1 MGGKAVITFISG
13 GARSGKSSIAE
24 ADVLSRASSPVY
36 IASSRYTDEE
46 MSERIRHHR
55 QTRSDRFTT
64 VEAGFRVKEALAGM
78 EEGTAGVLDC
88 LTVWLSE
95 ALFTERLD
103 EQKIMKEAAAWVDII
118 EKRRLYLT
126 IVSNDVNEAGLPSD
140 ESVHFYV
147 DVLEKLHRFFIQHA
161 ENVIQVR
168 AGFPKVWK
176 GGIGR

>member
-1 MGGKAVITFISG
+1 MITFISG

-24 ADVLSRASSPVY
+24 ADVLSRTSNAVY

-55 QTRSDRFTT
+55 RTRSDCFTT

-78 EEGTAGVLDC
+78 EEEAAGVLDC

-95 ALFTERLD
+95 ALFTEKLD
-103 EQKIMKEAAAWVDII
+103 EQKIMKEATAWVDII
-118 EKRRLYLT
+118 EKRRLYVT
-126 IVSNDVNEAGLPSD
+126 IVSNDVNEAGLPSND
-140 ESVHFYV
+140 SVYFYV
-147 DVLEKLHRFFIQHA
+147 HILEKLHRFFIQHA

-176 GGIGR
+176 GGIGQ

>member
-1 MGGKAVITFISG
+1 MGGTAVITFISG

-24 ADVLSRASSPVY
+24 TAVLSRTSSPVY

-55 QTRSDRFTT
+55 RTRSARFTT
-64 VEAGFRVKEALAGM
+64 VEAGFHVKEALSGM
-78 EEGTAGVLDC
+78 KEESAGVLDC

-95 ALFTERLD
+95 ALFTEGLD
-103 EQKIMKEAAAWVDII
+103 EQKIMKEAALWTDII
-118 EKRRLYLT
+118 EKRRLYII
-126 IVSNDVNEAGLPSD
+126 IVSNDVNEAGLPSG
-140 ESVHFYV
+140 ESVRSYV
-147 DVLEKLHRFFIQHA
+147 DVLEKLHRFFIQHS

-176 GGIGR
+176 GEIRR

>member
-1 MGGKAVITFISG
+1 MITFISG

-24 ADVLSRASSPVY
+24 TDILRRTASPVY

-55 QTRSDRFTT
+55 RTRSDRFTT
-64 VEAGFRVKEALAGM
+64 VESGFHVKKALSGM
-78 EEGTAGVLDC
+78 KGESAGVMDC

-95 ALFTERLD
+95 ALFTEGLD
-103 EQKIMKEAAAWVDII
+103 EQKIMQEAAAWVDII
-118 EKRRLYLT
+118 EERRLEVT

-140 ESVHFYV
+140 ENVHFYV

-176 GGIGR
+176 GEVRR